1 MNRELLAARL
11 SRGLTIR
18 EAAKK
23 MKVPATTLAEAER
36 GVRKPAPGNAL
47 KIARFYRREV
57 FDFWP
62 LPDEDAEPA
71 KAATG

>member
-1 MNRELLAARL
+1 MNVELRAARL
-11 SRGLTIR
+11 SRGLTIK

-36 GVRKPAPGNAL
+36 GLRTPTPGNAL
-47 KIARFYRREV
+47 KIARFYKRDV

-62 LPDEDAEPA
+62 MPQEPQEA
-71 KAATG
+71 VA

>member
-1 MNRELLAARL
+1 MNVALRSARL

-18 EAAKK
+18 EAAKG

-36 GVRKPAPGNAL
+36 GLRTPTPGNAL
-47 KIARFYRREV
+47 KIARFYKCEV

-62 LPDEDAEPA
+62 LDLKE
-71 KAATG
+71 AAS